1 MLLPCAIRQ
10 SSRISARLATQDTPL
25 AAPDADDEASDR
37 QARAMKTLLPITI
50 LLAVTS
56 TSTGALAFET
66 STTPVQRESDGTT
79 AEDSAKPRNDSAA
92 YSAVRGQELM
102 LNAFRSPSIG
112 LEYRVAFLSLHVGAY
127 PTIVNEGETMD
138 DGTTWF
144 AKAGASAWF
153 LPVHILGNERSSFYG
168 GLSYVND
175 FGRDG
180 WGHGA
185 QVEAGFRL
193 VFFKG
198 LFARLGAS
206 ALYAP
211 GRTCPASNCEV
222 VKVRPNPAIGW
233 AFAID

>member
-1 MLLPCAIRQ
+1 
-10 SSRISARLATQDTPL
+10 
-25 AAPDADDEASDR
+25 
-37 QARAMKTLLPITI
+37 MKTLLPLAI
-50 LLAVTS
+50 LVGFTS
-56 TSTGALAFET
+56 ASTAALALEP
-66 STTPVQRESDGTT
+66 STPVERQDDRATPQASPKTDH
-79 AEDSAKPRNDSAA
+79 DSAA
-92 YSAVRGQELM
+92 HSAVRGQELM
-102 LNAFRSPSIG
+102 LNGFRSPSIG
-112 LEYRVAFLSLHVGAY
+112 LEYRVAFLSLHAGAY
-127 PTIVNEGETMD
+127 PTIIDEGETMK

-144 AKAGASAWF
+144 AKAGASVWF
-153 LPVHILGNERSSFYG
+153 LPVRMLGNERSSFYG

-175 FGRDG
+175 FDREG

-211 GRTCPASNCEV
+211 GRTCPTPDCEV

-233 AFAID
+233 GFVVD